1 MPTAS
6 AEQNMKQNVVVCK
19 WWMCKW
25 ISQDGCFCSID
36 LFGRIDS
43 CDICKEMGVLLG
55 RLWQIIP
62 LTDQLPG
69 SKESV
74 GGIKELFAY
83 LVTMRC
89 LYFATEPV
97 QIGEYFDAFL
107 IDLGCWKASSH
118 ALLSW
123 SSRIASHCLGS
134 LSISVVRQRV
144 HILKMLCTLFGR
156 AKYSL
161 KGLRYWMVKPKSS
174 FFLFFLE
181 G

>member
-6 AEQNMKQNVVVCK
+6 AEQNMKQNVVVCQ
-19 WWMCKW
+19 WRMCKW

-69 SKESV
+69 SKELV

-89 LYFATEPV
+89 L
-97 QIGEYFDAFL
+97 
-107 IDLGCWKASSH
+107 
-118 ALLSW
+118 
-123 SSRIASHCLGS
+123 
-134 LSISVVRQRV
+134 
-144 HILKMLCTLFGR
+144 
-156 AKYSL
+156 
-161 KGLRYWMVKPKSS
+161 
-174 FFLFFLE
+174 
-181 G
+181 